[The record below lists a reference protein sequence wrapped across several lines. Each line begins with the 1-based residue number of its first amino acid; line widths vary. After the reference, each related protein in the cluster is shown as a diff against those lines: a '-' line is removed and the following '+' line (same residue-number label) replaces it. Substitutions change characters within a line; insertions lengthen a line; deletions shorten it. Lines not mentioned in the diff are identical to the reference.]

1 MSEATVSATFH
12 AGRVSSYFG
21 GITKRVS
28 QYRVYRNTLAEL
40 QMLGDRE
47 LADLGLNRSVL
58 RSVAYKSAYE
68 N

>member
-1 MSEATVSATFH
+1 MSEAIVSAPVH
-12 AGRVSSYFG
+12 AGRLPSLFS
-21 GITKRVS
+21 GIAKKVS
-28 QYRVYRNTLAEL
+28 QYRVYRNTLSEL

-68 N
+68 E